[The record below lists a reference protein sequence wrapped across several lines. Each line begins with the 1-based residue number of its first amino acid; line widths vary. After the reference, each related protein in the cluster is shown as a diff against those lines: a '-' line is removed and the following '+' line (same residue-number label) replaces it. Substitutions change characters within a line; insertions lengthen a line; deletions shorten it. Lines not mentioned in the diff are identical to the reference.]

1 MRQIDCIVDEK
12 LNATIEMFLINQVS
26 KLSKVSI
33 SNIRHY
39 EKLGLISGTKTEGVR
54 KTEYIYYDQETIDR
68 LELIEECRSVGMSID
83 EITSLIRVWYGQRIS
98 NYRRVQI
105 LKKQLLILK
114 DKESKIQDVKNR
126 VNLLLG
132 EMEKFV

>member
-1 MRQIDCIVDEK
+1 
-12 LNATIEMFLINQVS
+12 MFLINQVS

-33 SNIRHY
+33 PAIRQY
-39 EKLGLISGTKTEGVR
+39 EKLGLIKGTKTEGVR

-68 LELIEECRSVGMSID
+68 LELIEECRSVGMTVT

-98 NYRRVQI
+98 NTKRIQI
-105 LKKQLLILK
+105 LKKQLLILE
-114 DKESKIQDVKNR
+114 DKESKIKDVRNR
-126 VNLLLG
+126 VNILLS